1 MTMRRSN
8 FYYALIAFLVLA
20 FSIGF
25 GFVMEGILPI
35 NENDEG
41 RTVYIVV
48 KAIVSIAFLLVI
60 LFSMRKKN
68 DPANDI
74 ITNVASILFLLLP
87 LLVRF
92 MATRENP
99 KMVWIYL
106 ISFFIILAYLALVFS
121 VDVLNQRV
129 SKVAP
134 KLVGKEI
141 PLQNEDSYYDK
152 DGNFVSAKNRGNE

>member
-1 MTMRRSN
+1 MRRSN
-8 FYYALIAFLVLA
+8 FYYILIAFLVLA

-25 GFVMEGILPI
+25 GFVMEEILPI
-35 NENDEG
+35 YGNHEG
-41 RTVYIVV
+41 KTVYMIV
-48 KAIVSIAFLLVI
+48 KAIVSIAFLVVI

-74 ITNVASILFLLLP
+74 ITNVASIIFLLLP

-92 MATRENP
+92 MATREEP

-106 ISFFIILAYLALVFS
+106 VSFFIIIAYLALVFS
-121 VDVLNQRV
+121 VDVLNKKV
-129 SKVAP
+129 NTVAP

>member
-1 MTMRRSN
+1 MRRSN
-8 FYYALIAFLVLA
+8 FYYILIAFLVLA

-25 GFVMEGILPI
+25 GFVMEEILPI
-35 NENDEG
+35 YGNHEG
-41 RTVYIVV
+41 KTVYMIV
-48 KAIVSIAFLLVI
+48 KAIVSIAFLVVI

-74 ITNVASILFLLLP
+74 ITNVASIIFLLLP

-92 MATRENP
+92 MATREEP

-106 ISFFIILAYLALVFS
+106 VSFFIIIAYLALVFS
-121 VDVLNQRV
+121 VDILNKKV
-129 SKVAP
+129 NTVAP